1 MQADLANE
9 FASVQVEVDRAANG
23 PRLLVRDLL
32 TGRFIYLDP
41 KELAALTRVRHED
54 LQPFVDP
61 GFEDR
66 GPTPIRDS
74 SRSSS

>member
-9 FASVQVEVDRAANG
+9 FASVQVQVDLAANG

-41 KELAALTRVRHED
+41 KELASLTRVRHED

-61 GFEDR
+61 AFEDR
-66 GPTPIRDS
+66 L
-74 SRSSS
+74 